1 MKLCLA
7 YTVFTHEL
15 LEQSIANHIDLVD
28 GIIICYQEISNKGNK
43 TSFPIDKFT
52 HEKITIVKYEPNLA
66 LGTKL
71 NEVYKHNLMIKT
83 AKNKGFSHI
92 ILSACDHF
100 YDKNQFAYV
109 KQQVIDKDYDI
120 SYTKMFTYYRN
131 PIYQITPIEDYY
143 MPFIIK
149 LHTNT
154 QVESNVKTPVLVDPS
169 VKVNTCKNWKLF
181 SEHEIMLHHYSMIRL
196 DIKDKFKNAAASIR
210 WKPEQVQRFISEYE
224 NFSIEDNKPIEY
236 FQNRKCKVVR
246 NYFNIAN

>member
-83 AKNKGFSHI
+83 ARTRGFHI
-92 ILSACDHF
+92 LF
-100 YDKNQFAYV
+100 YQLVTIFMIK
-109 KQQVIDKDYDI
+109 I
-120 SYTKMFTYYRN
+120 SLRTLNSK
-131 PIYQITPIEDYY
+131 
-143 MPFIIK
+143 
-149 LHTNT
+149 
-154 QVESNVKTPVLVDPS
+154 
-169 VKVNTCKNWKLF
+169 
-181 SEHEIMLHHYSMIRL
+181 
-196 DIKDKFKNAAASIR
+196 
-210 WKPEQVQRFISEYE
+210 
-224 NFSIEDNKPIEY
+224 
-236 FQNRKCKVVR
+236 
-246 NYFNIAN
+246 

>member
-1 MKLCLA
+1 
-7 YTVFTHEL
+7 
-15 LEQSIANHIDLVD
+15 
-28 GIIICYQEISNKGNK
+28 
-43 TSFPIDKFT
+43 
-52 HEKITIVKYEPNLA
+52 
-66 LGTKL
+66 
-71 NEVYKHNLMIKT
+71 
-83 AKNKGFSHI
+83 
-92 ILSACDHF
+92 
-100 YDKNQFAYV
+100 
-109 KQQVIDKDYDI
+109 
-120 SYTKMFTYYRN
+120 
-131 PIYQITPIEDYY
+131 

-154 QVESNVKTPVLVDPS
+154 QVESNVKTPILVDPS

-210 WKPEQVQRFISEYE
+210 WNPEQVQRFISEYE